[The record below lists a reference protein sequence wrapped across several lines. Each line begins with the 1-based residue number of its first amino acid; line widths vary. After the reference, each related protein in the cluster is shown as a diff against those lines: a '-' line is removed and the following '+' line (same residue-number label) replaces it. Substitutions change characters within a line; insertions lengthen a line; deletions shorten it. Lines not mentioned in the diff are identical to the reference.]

1 MDAKES
7 LCTLLESLLELKR
20 SMPRA
25 LLLDFVTGNAS
36 SAVKELKLHKHEL
49 FGSGDKHDEEHYNT
63 VLDQAVQDKFIK
75 VANEV
80 LTPTPKG
87 KKFLTAP
94 TPYFLNDQE
103 QEEPEAGMIDG
114 MDDLLSPSPASQQ
127 VVGTKAKMKIQ
138 LIQAIDRKISL
149 DYFAEQQNLAFSDVL
164 DELEALQRSGRNINI
179 RYFVDE
185 VLDEDCQAELN
196 TCFDEVKGDIGLAIK
211 EMGDVYE
218 PEEIR
223 LARLCWPK

>member
-7 LCTLLESLLELKR
+7 LCTLLEALVELKK
-20 SMPRA
+20 SLPRA

-36 SAVKELKLHKHEL
+36 PAVKELKLHKHEL

-63 VLDQAVQDKFIK
+63 VLDQALQDKFLK
-75 VANEV
+75 AGSE
-80 LTPTPKG
+80 LLSPTAKG
-87 KKFLTAP
+87 KKFLASPAP
-94 TPYFLNDQE
+94 YLLNDQE
-103 QEEPEAGMIDG
+103 QEEPEEGAIGG
-114 MDDLLSPSPASQQ
+114 MDDLPSPVPASRLN
-127 VVGTKAKMKIQ
+127 VGSKAKMKIQ
-138 LIQAIDRKISL
+138 LIQAIDRKIAL
-149 DYFAEQQNLAFSDVL
+149 DYFAEQQNLNFDDVL
-164 DELEALQRSGRNINI
+164 DELEALQRSGRDLNI

-196 TCFDEVKGDIGLAIK
+196 ACFDEVKGDLDLAIK

-223 LARLCWPK
+223 LARLCWQP